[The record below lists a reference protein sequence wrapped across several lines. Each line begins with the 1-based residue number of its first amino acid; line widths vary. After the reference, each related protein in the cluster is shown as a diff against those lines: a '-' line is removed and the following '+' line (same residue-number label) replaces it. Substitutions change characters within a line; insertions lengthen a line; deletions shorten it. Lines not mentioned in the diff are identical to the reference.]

1 MIFSINY
8 CIRIIYMYI
17 YIIFWYLMCNTHTV
31 GSNDFFFVYKGEY
44 NTQQITHSIYMCT
57 FYVVF

>member
-1 MIFSINY
+1 
-8 CIRIIYMYI
+8 
-17 YIIFWYLMCNTHTV
+17 MCNTHTV